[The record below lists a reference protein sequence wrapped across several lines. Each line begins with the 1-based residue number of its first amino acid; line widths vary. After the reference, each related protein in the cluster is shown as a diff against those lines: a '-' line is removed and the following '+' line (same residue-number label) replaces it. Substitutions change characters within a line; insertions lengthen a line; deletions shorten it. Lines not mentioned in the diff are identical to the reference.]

1 MLYNTNLKYINIKP
15 VKNPLYSLDL
25 VTVNV
30 MIEEETS
37 NEKQNL

>member
-1 MLYNTNLKYINIKP
+1 MLYNTNLKHIN
-15 VKNPLYSLDL
+15 VKQNPLYSLDL

-37 NEKQNL
+37 NEKQKL